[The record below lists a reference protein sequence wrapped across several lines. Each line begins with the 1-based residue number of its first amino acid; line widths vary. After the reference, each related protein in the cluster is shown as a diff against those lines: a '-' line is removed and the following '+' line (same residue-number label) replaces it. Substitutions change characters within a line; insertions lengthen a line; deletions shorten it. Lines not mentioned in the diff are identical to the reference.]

1 MKRTL
6 PPLNALRAF
15 EASARLLSFTK
26 AAQELGVTQ
35 AAISHQVKAL
45 EAWLG
50 IPLFRRQNRQVL
62 LTDSGQ
68 TYFQEVRKA
77 LDHLAV
83 GTDRL
88 LKRDHAGVLTVSTLI
103 SFAAK
108 WLVPRLGRFR
118 LRHPEIDV
126 RIAAG
131 DHLVD
136 FESEDVDIAIRYGRG
151 QWSGLHVDRLF
162 GEEIF
167 AVCSPLLLEGPCPLR
182 VPSDLRHHTLLH
194 DTMRED
200 WQMWL
205 GAAGLSDIDPSR
217 GYSFSHSDMLLQAA
231 IDGHGVALGR
241 SVLVADDLAA
251 GRLMKPFDLSLTA
264 ESAYYVACPESTAK
278 RPKIVVFRDWLLA
291 ESAGAP

>member
-6 PPLNALRAF
+6 PPLNALRSF
-15 EASARLLSFTK
+15 EASARLLSFTR
-26 AAQELGVTQ
+26 AANELGVTQ
-35 AAISHQVKAL
+35 AAISHQVKSL
-45 EAWLG
+45 EEWLG

-62 LTDSGQ
+62 LTDPGQ
-68 TYFQEVRKA
+68 TYFQEVRRA
-77 LDHLAV
+77 LDQLAS

-88 LKRDHAGVLTVSTLI
+88 LKRDHTGVLTVSTLI

-126 RIAAG
+126 RISGG

-151 QWSGLHVDRLF
+151 QWTGLRVDRLF

-167 AVCSPLLLEGPCPLR
+167 VVCSPKLLDGPAPLR
-182 VPSDLRHHTLLH
+182 QPSDLRHHTLLH

-205 GAAGLSDIDPSR
+205 RAAGLADVDPSR

-231 IDGHGVALGR
+231 IDGHGIALGR

-251 GRLMKPFDLSLTA
+251 GRLVKPYDLSLTA
-264 ESAYYVACPESTAK
+264 ESAYYVAGPESTAQ
-278 RPKIVVFRDWLLA
+278 RPKNIAFREWLLE
-291 ESAGAP
+291 ESADTD